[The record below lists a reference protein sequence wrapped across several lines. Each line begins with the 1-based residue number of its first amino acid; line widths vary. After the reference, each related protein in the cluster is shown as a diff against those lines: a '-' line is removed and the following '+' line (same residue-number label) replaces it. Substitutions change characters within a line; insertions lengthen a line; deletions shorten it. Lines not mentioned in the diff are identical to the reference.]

1 VLVAAAIAG
10 RQAAGL
16 VPRFAATVA
25 GLGAW
30 GPAVFILGYGAAAV
44 ALVPGSLLTLAAGA
58 VFGLGRGILYVMAGA
73 TLGATLAF
81 LSGRYLA
88 RGVVERFLAGN
99 PTLAAVDRAV
109 GREGLRLVFLLR
121 LSPAVPYSLLNY
133 ALGLSRVRLAD
144 YLLASIGMLP
154 AVVLYVYTGKVA
166 GDLAT
171 AASGAAPARGAA
183 YYALLAVGLAA
194 TIAVTVVITR
204 LARKAVDEAV
214 GGE

>member
-1 VLVAAAIAG
+1 MAVAGREAAA
-10 RQAAGL
+10 L
-16 VPRFAATVA
+16 VPRFAAAVA

-30 GPAVFILGYGAAAV
+30 GPVVFILGYGAAAV

-58 VFGLGRGILYVMAGA
+58 VFGLVPGTLYVMAGA

-88 RGVVERFLAGN
+88 RAFVERLLAGN
-99 PTLAAVDRAV
+99 PRLAAVDRAV
-109 GREGLRLVFLLR
+109 GREGFRLVLLLR

-133 ALGLSRVRLAD
+133 ALGLSRVRIGD
-144 YLLASIGMLP
+144 YVLASVGMLP

-166 GDLAT
+166 GDLAS
-171 AASGAAPARGAA
+171 AASGVGPARGAA

-194 TIAVTVVITR
+194 TVAVTVVVTR

-214 GGE
+214 DRD